1 MVGNALANDNQLL
14 LLKKSQSKSFFTMRY
29 NFISFAVALAAAVA
43 GVTDAAA
50 TAATPKA
57 NEYKSGDW

>member
-1 MVGNALANDNQLL
+1 
-14 LLKKSQSKSFFTMRY
+14 MRY